1 MAAAKTRARD
11 AGKNMISEWR
21 RLTFSMDELATAI
34 LQYLNMTNKIGEKE
48 TLGRIAIQGDAE
60 IEVSVTLKGGENP
73 AGRSLELKSEILGAL
88 LLTHCIRSKIP
99 VAKRAK
105 KSIARHEDK
114 LALILSID

>member
-1 MAAAKTRARD
+1 
-11 AGKNMISEWR
+11 MISEWR

-34 LQYLNMTNKIGEKE
+34 LQYLVATNKLGEKE
-48 TLGRIAIQGDAE
+48 TLGRVAIGGSEE
-60 IEVSVTLKGGENP
+60 IQVTVTLKGGENP
-73 AGRSLELKSEILGAL
+73 AGRSLELKSETLGAL

-114 LALILSID
+114 LALILAID